1 MVHLELLDL
10 LLVLVNLELQEHQ
23 EPLVHLELQAHL
35 ELLAEAV
42 VAVNQVNLAV
52 EVEEE
57 VERYPEAVAEEA
69 PKAAQHFHIQP
80 NLTPAP
86 VRLKVN
92 PITKERLVKRILQ
105 RKDGPQPV
113 DVANTISRGKGTSLR
128 AAAKQ
133 ARQEARRKA
142 RKAMYDGNYDQESK
156 GPPPHTFRGPGGYQ
170 EFR

>member
-1 MVHLELLDL
+1 M
-10 LLVLVNLELQEHQ
+10 
-23 EPLVHLELQAHL
+23 
-35 ELLAEAV
+35 LAESSLMLQTTQTPCGCKQASWKW
-42 VAVNQVNLAV
+42 LHS
-52 EVEEE
+52 
-57 VERYPEAVAEEA
+57 EA

>member
-1 MVHLELLDL
+1 ME
-10 LLVLVNLELQEHQ
+10 EE
-23 EPLVHLELQAHL
+23 E
-35 ELLAEAV
+35 
-42 VAVNQVNLAV
+42 
-52 EVEEE
+52 EEE